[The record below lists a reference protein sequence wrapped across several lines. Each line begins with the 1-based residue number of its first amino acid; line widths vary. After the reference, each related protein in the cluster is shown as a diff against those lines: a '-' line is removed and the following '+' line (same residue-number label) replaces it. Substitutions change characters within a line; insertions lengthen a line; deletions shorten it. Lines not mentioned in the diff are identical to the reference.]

1 MRSTLRAAVV
11 VAAMVA
17 VVATAGSAA
26 AQTKTKLEPYLEIEL
41 QRLEETYTVLERFAK
56 DIWPGWT
63 NYLDPEFQVQFPNLV
78 FLIVGPRTAVPDGYQ
93 LVEGRTVRAK
103 PVYINRKEELPI
115 ELQPPLGG
123 GGGGG
128 LTIRIRLQQFPMR
141 PEVKPPEKA
150 AAKGDKPFE
159 PRYDVSEGQ
168 ILVYVHEFF
177 HGFQTIAIP
186 GRAPKP
192 KPAVTQ
198 TAEKPPSPPPA
209 PRRSGPREPNVV
221 VTLDYSTYSN
231 VEALALEAAYAAAD
245 TKQARERL
253 SDYLVARHFK
263 QETMAPREIE
273 FENETQLSEG
283 TALYSDTRMA
293 SLILAA
299 RYGGNGQHEGDPAFS
314 SWRGMR
320 SYLDEKLARQI
331 EYSGSST
338 LDTLS
343 KYYVFG
349 AHLCFILDRISPEWK
364 TAFFQSQKSLD
375 KVVEET
381 LKLTEADER
390 RIAAGLEARYK
401 VSDVRAKHKRVLDE
415 RDAAIALVKS
425 RQGKRYIVDFE
436 RTREF
441 FETLPRGK
449 SVRLGVEQIFVNGI
463 GRLTLGD
470 ISLTS
475 IDTPMHRPGLW
486 TVEWVDTN
494 AADGVMGYELTCRE
508 HAGSVCK
515 GAEFKTAGFTLKAPE
530 VELADTGNEVRI
542 TILSK
547 VAR

>member
-1 MRSTLRAAVV
+1 MRSILRTAVV
-11 VAAMVA
+11 VTAMVT
-17 VVATAGSAA
+17 VVATASSAG
-26 AQTKTKLEPYLEIEL
+26 AQTKTTLEPYLEIEL

-56 DIWPGWT
+56 DVWPGWT

-78 FLIVGPRTAVPDGYQ
+78 FLIVGPRTAVADGYQ
-93 LVEGRTVRAK
+93 LVEGRTVHGK

-115 ELQPPLGG
+115 KLQPPLGG

-141 PEVKPPEKA
+141 PDVKPPEK

-159 PRYDVSEGQ
+159 PRYDVSEAQ
-168 ILVYVHEFF
+168 ILLYVHEFF
-177 HGFQTIAIP
+177 HGYQSVAIP

-192 KPAVTQ
+192 KPAVTE
-198 TAEKPPSPPPA
+198 TAEKPPSPPPV
-209 PRRSGPREPNVV
+209 PRRSGPREPDIV

-231 VEALALEAAYAAAD
+231 VEALALKAAYATTDA
-245 TKQARERL
+245 KQARERL
-253 SDYLVARHFK
+253 SDYLVARHLK
-263 QETMAPREIE
+263 QQTMAPREIA

-283 TALYSDTRMA
+283 TALYSETKMA

-299 RYGGNGQHEGDPAFS
+299 RYEGNGRHEGDPAFS

-320 SYLDEKLARQI
+320 GYLDEKLSGQI
-331 EYSGSST
+331 DYSGAST

-349 AHLCFILDRISPEWK
+349 AHECVILDRIAPEWK

-381 LKLTEADER
+381 LKLTKADEQ
-390 RIAAGLEARYK
+390 RIAAGFEARYH
-401 VSDVRAKHKRVLDE
+401 VSDVRAKHKKVFDE

-425 RQGKRYIVDFE
+425 RQGKRYVVDFE
-436 RTREF
+436 RTKEF

-463 GRLTLGD
+463 ERLTLGD
-470 ISLTS
+470 VSLTS
-475 IDTPMHRPGLW
+475 IDTPMHRPWLW

-494 AADGVMGYELTCRE
+494 AVDGVKGYELTCRE
-508 HAGSVCK
+508 RAGAVCK
-515 GAEFKTAGFTLKAPE
+515 GAELKTAGFTLNAPE
-530 VELADTGNEVRI
+530 VELADTGNEVRV